1 MITTYHG
8 IAWMWLSAKYFE
20 KTSNR
25 CLELKKHQLT
35 VTKKDAFGWQWE
47 WTETGNRR
55 EGESCAEHHSCGE
68 QADSAQQ
75 SKHTAGFP
83 ERRRALE
90 IHQPPGPHHQSCWQ
104 MHPSNLLL
112 STTFNR
118 KTASHYPGQGV
129 CWFPGVT
136 PSASGRYPQG
146 LYSQVC
152 LPLEL
157 PLLWTA
163 G

>member
-1 MITTYHG
+1 MAALHECEIVQN
-8 IAWMWLSAKYFE
+8 I
-20 KTSNR
+20 
-25 CLELKKHQLT
+25 LKKLPMLR
-35 VTKKDAFGWQWE
+35 TKKTPINCYKNRMTNNENEEEKG
-47 WTETGNRR
+47 TRR

-90 IHQPPGPHHQSCWQ
+90 MHQPPGPHHQSCWQ

-157 PLLWTA
+157 PLLWTTE
-163 G
+163 